1 MISRSVPFFI
11 HLSLCSR
18 PSISMNYFFFS
29 ISSWRAFSS
38 ILLHRKLKTVEGH
51 ESLKFP
57 TICGSEAYKY
67 IFFFVN
73 TKVNWHCFVMFCCLL
88 LSHQLYLAIIYKT
101 IWLMQIIRSTWKT
114 LQRLT
119 MRYEIAPHLLFVWK
133 ILPVIK
139 LTFTPSENNK
149 TLPHKKIL
157 SKGFVI

>member
-11 HLSLCSR
+11 HLSLCLR
-18 PSISMNYFFFS
+18 PSISMNYFFSQYLHEEHFHRS
-29 ISSWRAFSS
+29 SFIGSWRQLKDTNLWSS
-38 ILLHRKLKTVEGH
+38 QLFAGVKL
-51 ESLKFP
+51 
-57 TICGSEAYKY
+57 IY

-73 TKVNWHCFVMFCCLL
+73 TKVNWHCFVIFCCLL